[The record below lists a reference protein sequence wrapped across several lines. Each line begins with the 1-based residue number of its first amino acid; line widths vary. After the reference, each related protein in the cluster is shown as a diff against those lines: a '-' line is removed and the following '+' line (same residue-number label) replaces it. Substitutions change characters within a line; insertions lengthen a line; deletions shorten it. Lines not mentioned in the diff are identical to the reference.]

1 MSFETA
7 PSLGVRDTGTL
18 PALLGAL
25 VLVVLL
31 LGAAA
36 HVAALVA
43 HP

>member
-18 PALLGAL
+18 PALLGVL
-25 VLVVLL
+25 VLMILL

-36 HVAALVA
+36 HVVALIA
-43 HP
+43 LH